1 MNDDRY
7 NNVMGQFGNRQSIGS
22 RLADR
27 LENSQPINI
36 KMPNIP
42 RVNRTTDIPSDE
54 EWDEEVQQ
62 EMYDNTVQDSY
73 SEPQNSYDEV
83 QESYAENDSENIQEL
98 DSNIIDNNS
107 ENVEENH
114 KQTSNNRKI
123 DLSQPVHPT
132 QYIFAIAVCIVMV
145 IVIYFVANVTT
156 FLMNNVDP
164 GVSQQYFNSTL
175 EEIFEKE

>member
-1 MNDDRY
+1 MNEDRY
-7 NNVMGQFGNRQSIGS
+7 NNVMGQFDNRQSLGS
-22 RLADR
+22 KLADR

-42 RVNRTTDIPSDE
+42 KVKRTADIPSDE

-62 EMYDNTVQDSY
+62 EMYDGQD
-73 SEPQNSYDEV
+73 SEPQDSYDEV
-83 QESYAENDSENIQEL
+83 QESPVENDSENIQEA
-98 DSNIIDNNS
+98 DSNIIDNDS

-114 KQTSNNRKI
+114 EQTKNNKKI

-132 QYIFAIAVCIVMV
+132 QYIFAIAVCVVMI

-156 FLMNNVDP
+156 FLLNNVDP
-164 GVSQQYFNSTL
+164 GVSQQYFNNTL